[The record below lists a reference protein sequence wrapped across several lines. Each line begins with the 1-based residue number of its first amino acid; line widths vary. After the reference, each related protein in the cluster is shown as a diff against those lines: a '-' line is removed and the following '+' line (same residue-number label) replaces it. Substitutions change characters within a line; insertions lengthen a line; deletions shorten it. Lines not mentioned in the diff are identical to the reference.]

1 MPTVD
6 TIGPAVDPRDSVVVV
21 RDSLLSAVDATVVDV
36 ELLELSASGLAVDNN
51 TAANVFVAID
61 GVVAAIG
68 FAVNDGVVTITA
80 VTMLGKVAN
89 DVVD

>member
-36 ELLELSASGLAVDNN
+36 ELLELSASGLAVDN

-80 VTMLGKVAN
+80 VTMLGKVAV

>member
-36 ELLELSASGLAVDNN
+36 ELLELSASGLAVDN

>member
-36 ELLELSASGLAVDNN
+36 EPLESSASVLAVES
-51 TAANVFVAID
+51 TAANVGVAID